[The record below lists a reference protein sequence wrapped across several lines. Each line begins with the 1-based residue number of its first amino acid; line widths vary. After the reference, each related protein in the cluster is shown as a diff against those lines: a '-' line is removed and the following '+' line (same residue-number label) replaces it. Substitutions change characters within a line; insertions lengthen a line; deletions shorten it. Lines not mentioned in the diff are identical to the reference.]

1 MEYVGLTRETC
12 SWLLTHPAALS
23 SLSAILIKNDLRG
36 LSKADFSAGP
46 LRLSAS
52 EDHRILAVWNA
63 DYLSNTGGESWG
75 IFRLNGPMSVTQHE
89 EIAPQVMER
98 FIYVISQ
105 RLQGLIIEGD
115 FIHRTQANGS
125 HTCLAGRGSNARQY
139 SICYFEASPGFD
151 NLSARSLIGI
161 GPLHDF
167 NELTDGIESEI
178 KRISALVALCNSL
191 VEKQNRR
198 PALEDPQF
206 NDLRASVQPAQVD
219 QDFLSQITVS
229 TAGIPADIA
238 VNPYETLHWNYD
250 AWISSGTLN
259 DAQRRALAYDVLHGH
274 PVRIIGPAGSG
285 KTLLMQLLAIRY
297 LRDAERAGRP
307 IKAAYIV
314 HNAAMAQMVT
324 DRFKTLGGEEY
335 LTGAEQQLVVT
346 TLAEYGRKRI
356 EIDDRMV
363 IDRDAQKTKSFQFEQ
378 IKNALK
384 EVLDEQPQL
393 FSSGTLLRQVWEE
406 EELFNAFAVLT
417 MSEISSVIKGRGL
430 TDEKERYVGA
440 EVPFSRFHRLL
451 TPTERGVVF
460 DCFRAYHRVVF
471 EQFGMLD
478 SDDIALSLAGR
489 LRTPVWE
496 LKRRSEGFDLLLV
509 DEAQLFNENE
519 RRIFPLLP
527 TGVTRHVPIALA
539 LDEAQE
545 PFGLSAAGL
554 ASLGIA
560 DIENEKLPSNHRS
573 TKEIISL
580 AFFIIQKTT
589 DLFGTEF
596 PDFTANPRATV
607 ESSHPLA
614 SPPIL
619 IARNP
624 EQKSLGRFLVKA
636 VQKLRSR
643 NVRQIAVICHSE
655 GYWTDLVSSFQ
666 DSQLPLH
673 VITQR
678 GEKISPDQP
687 LVVLSRPAFI
697 GGQEF
702 DAVVLVG
709 LEQGVMP
716 PRVIDNPPLAAALE
730 QQVLRETYLS
740 ISRARFRVIIALNE
754 TSSPNAIVAAA
765 QSAGLILAGAIT

>member
-12 SWLLTHPAALS
+12 SWLLTHPTALS
-23 SLSAILIKNDLRG
+23 SLSTVLLKNDLTG
-36 LSKADFSAGP
+36 LSKADFNAGP

-75 IFRLNGPMSVTQHE
+75 IFRLNGPMSIARHE
-89 EIAPQVMER
+89 QIAPQVIER

-115 FIHRTQANGS
+115 YIHRTQANGS
-125 HTCLAGRGSNARQY
+125 HTCLAGRGSNARYY
-139 SICYFEASPGFD
+139 SICYYEASPGFED
-151 NLSARSLIGI
+151 LSARSLIGI
-161 GPLHDF
+161 GPEHAFD
-167 NELTDGIESEI
+167 ELTGGIESEI
-178 KRISALVALCNSL
+178 NRIAVLVTLCNSL

-198 PALEDPQF
+198 PALEDPAF
-206 NDLRASVQPAQVD
+206 NELRASVQPAQVD
-219 QDFLSQITVS
+219 QDFLSEITVS
-229 TAGIPADIA
+229 TNGVSADIA
-238 VNPYETLHWNYD
+238 VNPYETIHWNYEQ
-250 AWISSGTLN
+250 WISSGALN
-259 DAQRRALAYDVLHGH
+259 EAQRRALASDVLHGH

-285 KTLLMQLLAIRY
+285 KTLLMQLLAMRY
-297 LRDAERAGRP
+297 LRDAERTSRA

-314 HNAAMAQMVT
+314 HNAAMAQSVT
-324 DRFKTLGGEEY
+324 DRFKVLGGEEY
-335 LTGAEQQLVVT
+335 LTGVDRQLVVT
-346 TLAEYGRKRI
+346 TLSEYGRKRI

-363 IDRDAQKTKSFQFEQ
+363 IDRDAQKTKLFQLGQ
-378 IKNALK
+378 IKNSLR
-384 EVLDEQPQL
+384 EVLDAQPQL
-393 FSSGTLLRQVWEE
+393 FSDGTLLRQVWEQ

-451 TPTERGVVF
+451 TPAERAVVF

-471 EQFGMLD
+471 EEFGMLD

-496 LKRRSEGFDLLLV
+496 LKRRSEGFDIVLV

-519 RRIFPLLP
+519 RRIFSLLP
-527 TGVTRHVPIALA
+527 TGATRHVPIALA

-554 ASLGIA
+554 ASLGIS
-560 DIENEKLPSNHRS
+560 DVENEKLPSNHRS
-573 TKEIISL
+573 TKEIISF

-596 PDFTANPRATV
+596 PDFTGNPKATV
-607 ESSHPLA
+607 DSSHALA
-614 SPPIL
+614 SPPVL
-619 IARNP
+619 IVRNP
-624 EQKSLGRFLVKA
+624 EQRSLGRFIVKA

-655 GYWTDLVSSFQ
+655 GYWNDLVASFQ
-666 DSQLPLH
+666 ESQLPLH

-678 GEKISPDQP
+678 GEKITPDQP

-709 LEQGVMP
+709 LEQGVVP

-740 ISRARFRVIIALNE
+740 ISRARFRVVIALNE
-754 TSSPNAIVAAA
+754 NSSPNSIMAAA
-765 QSAGLILAGAIT
+765 QSAGLISPGAIV